1 MRPVVFLD
9 RDGTLN
15 EEIGY
20 IHDVSML
27 NLISGAAESVKKL
40 NQANVAAVLVSN
52 QTGAARGFY
61 GDDHINKLNDR
72 LIDLLEQRGAKLDA
86 LYYCPHLETG
96 KVPAFSIKCDCRKP
110 QPGLVQRAFRELPDL
125 DPARSYVV
133 GDKASDVELARN
145 CGAKGILVKTG
156 YGQAVTDGRYQ
167 WKVEPDYLAH
177 NISDAVNW
185 ILKDLEMQS
194 SADVQTSNSST

>member
-27 NLISGAAESVKKL
+27 NLINGAAEAVQKL
-40 NQANVAAVLVSN
+40 NKANIATVMVSN

-61 GDDHINKLNDR
+61 GEEHIGKLNER
-72 LIDLLEQRGAKLDA
+72 LVNLLETKGAHLDA

-96 KVPAFSIKCDCRKP
+96 KVPAFSIVCECRKP
-110 QPGLVQRAFRELPDL
+110 KPGLVTRAFADNPDL
-125 DPARSYVV
+125 DPSRSYVV
-133 GDKASDVELARN
+133 GDKASDIELARN
-145 CGAKGILVKTG
+145 CGAKAILVKTG
-156 YGQAVTDGRYQ
+156 YGQAVHDGRYQ

-185 ILKDLEMQS
+185 ILADLAKQE
-194 SADVQTSNSST
+194 SASA

>member
-27 NLISGAAESVKKL
+27 NLINGAADAVQKL
-40 NQANVAAVLVSN
+40 NKADIATVLVSN

-61 GDDHINKLNDR
+61 GEDHIGKLNAR
-72 LIDLLEQRGAKLDA
+72 LISLLEDKGAHLDA

-96 KVPAFSIKCDCRKP
+96 KVPAFSIVCECRKP
-110 QPGLVQRAFRELPDL
+110 KPGLVKKAFEENPDL

-133 GDKASDVELARN
+133 GDKASDIELARN

-156 YGQAVTDGRYQ
+156 YGQAVHDGRYQ

-185 ILKDLEMQS
+185 ILADLQK
-194 SADVQTSNSST
+194 NGSTTVS

>member
-20 IHDVSML
+20 IHDISML
-27 NLISGAAESVKKL
+27 NLINGAAESVQKL
-40 NQANVAAVLVSN
+40 NAANVAAVLVSN

-61 GDDHINKLNDR
+61 GVEHIQKLNER
-72 LIDLLEQRGAKLDA
+72 LIKLLEDKGAHLDA

-96 KVPAFSIKCDCRKP
+96 RVPELSIKCNCRKP
-110 QPGLVQRAFRELPDL
+110 EPGLVQRAFEENPDL
-125 DPARSYVV
+125 DRRRSYVV
-133 GDKASDVELARN
+133 GDKASDVELAKN

-156 YGQAVTDGRYQ
+156 YGQAVSDGRYQ

-185 ILKDLEMQS
+185 ILKDLQVN
-194 SADVQTSNSST
+194 AG

>member
-27 NLISGAAESVKKL
+27 NLISGAAESVAKL
-40 NQANVAAVLVSN
+40 NQANIATVLVSN

-61 GDDHINKLNDR
+61 GEEHIGKLNDR
-72 LIDLLEQRGAKLDA
+72 LVSLLEARGAHLDA
-86 LYYCPHLETG
+86 IYYCPHLETG
-96 KVPAFSIKCDCRKP
+96 KVPALSIKCDCRKP
-110 QPGLVQRAFRELPDL
+110 EPGLVKRAYADIPGL
-125 DPARSYVV
+125 DRSRSYVV
-133 GDKASDVELARN
+133 GDKASDIELAKN
-145 CGAKGILVKTG
+145 CGAKAILVKTG

-167 WKVEPDYLAH
+167 WKVEPDYTAN
-177 NISDAVNW
+177 NIIDAVNW
-185 ILKDLEMQS
+185 ILKDLEKQNSAGLQS
-194 SADVQTSNSST
+194 GASGS

>member
-20 IHDVSML
+20 IHDLTML
-27 NLISGAAESVKKL
+27 NLIAGAAESVKRL
-40 NQANVAAVLVSN
+40 NQANIAAVLVSN

-61 GDDHINKLNDR
+61 PEDHIKKLNER
-72 LIDLLEQRGAKLDA
+72 LVSLLEAKGAHLDG

-96 KVPAFSIKCDCRKP
+96 KVAEFAIACDCRKP
-110 QPGLVQRAFRELPDL
+110 QPGLVQRAFKEIADI
-125 DPARSYVV
+125 DQSRSYVV

-156 YGQAVTDGRYQ
+156 YGQAVQDGYYQ

-177 NISDAVNW
+177 NITDAVNW
-185 ILKDLEMQS
+185 ILKDLESQS
-194 SADVQTSNSST
+194 SSTQASSSSK